1 MKQKQKQTQK
11 TNINISIGDTITKK
25 KRGRPTKREQT
36 IKKPIQQP
44 IAPVIQSFN
53 QPTFKQATPPASS
66 VAGMQPQPSL
76 ATSILA
82 SQEKPNIMAK
92 EIKQETAIQKALVEQ
107 NTQTEEAIPK
117 VNELEKVKK
126 ERIKKLE
133 QPIVKPIEGAFKM
146 TPYEENKS
154 LRVSLLSQHL
164 ADVGDDTEEINSL
177 RTVGL
182 FSSSP
187 IITNPLSGLK
197 IPKIPN
203 PLSGVKIP
211 NIPNPL
217 SGVSSSG
224 ITNYL
229 DSFLDEEE
237 TQPIEE
243 VVPSEENISPL
254 TNISSSSP
262 TPLSQPV
269 ITQTLQD
276 KLDEIQDEQPIEETK
291 EETMLQETKDEE
303 PIIEKSGEAQANEA
317 ISMIQKILKPIE
329 TPPTILQP
337 IQKEAPLL
345 NEEEDQITNPQE
357 QAEETTPMIEIK
369 QVDEDPESE
378 YSKYPP
384 KEQAQRRYKEL
395 VAQGLLKGSIYQA
408 NGIDKNKATLEEEI
422 RTVDAF
428 WVPKPT
434 GKVAGAKAKPKPE
447 PILEEEV
454 LKKKR
459 GRPKKE
465 D

>member
-1 MKQKQKQTQK
+1 MVKVTIKKNIKPKKKVMKQKQKQTQK

-25 KRGRPTKREQT
+25 KRGRPTKRAQEV
-36 IKKPIQQP
+36 KKPIQQP

-53 QPTFKQATPPASS
+53 QPTFKQPTPT
-66 VAGMQPQPSL
+66 PSL

-82 SQEKPNIMAK
+82 SQEKPNIMTK

-146 TPYEENKS
+146 NPYEENKS

-164 ADVGDDTEEINSL
+164 ADVGDDTEEINNL
-177 RTVGL
+177 RTGGL

-187 IITNPLSGLK
+187 IITNPLSG
-197 IPKIPN
+197 ISMPKIPN
-203 PLSGVKIP
+203 PLSGVKMP

-237 TQPIEE
+237 PQPIEE

-254 TNISSSSP
+254 TNSSFATPS
-262 TPLSQPV
+262 PLSPPV
-269 ITQTLQD
+269 NTQTLQD
-276 KLDEIQDEQPIEETK
+276 KLDEIQDDQPIEETK

-317 ISMIQKILKPIE
+317 INMIQGILKPVE
-329 TPPTILQP
+329 TTPTILETPKQEP
-337 IQKEAPLL
+337 TITQTLQED
-345 NEEEDQITNPQE
+345 EEEPLVKKKRTKKVEKQTAQ
-357 QAEETTPMIEIK
+357 QAEEPTLELKNPNIEGEGETGEQLVKTKKSKKSLI
-369 QVDEDPESE
+369 QVET
-378 YSKYPP
+378 KW
-384 KEQAQRRYKEL
+384 QEL
-395 VAQGLLKGSIYQA
+395 KDQGLISTIRTREKPSKGVS
-408 NGIDKNKATLEEEI
+408 GTRKGKEELLSEI
-422 RTVDAF
+422 RQIDPL
-428 WVPKPT
+428 W
-434 GKVAGAKAKPKPE
+434 E
-447 PILEEEV
+447 NE
-454 LKKKR
+454 
-459 GRPKKE
+459 
-465 D
+465 